1 MYNFFKHSILLA
13 LSSSIFVPLKLD
25 NGRWTD
31 SGLYWNQSID
41 RQFIFIFSFEI
52 SQHSIEIQF
61 NSHHSIIRLNHQ
73 AKLKFTFTAT
83 FEMSNART
91 RSALQW
97 LSRSSRRSRCR
108 CLRSAP
114 TASKYFSSST
124 ATNNTTDYSNLS
136 INELK
141 QLAIQSLRQYQRQP
155 SNQQQQHEL
164 VLQHILERTKQSESD
179 FSAIQTS
186 LIDAWTT
193 HQSSIIRDMKEAQ
206 SHETTTSN
214 QQREQLQQVLSSTHS
229 MTNIL
234 ESMESPTPHH
244 YVAILKAWANT
255 CKIAKLI
262 NASKRPEIVGI
273 PQRTQLIL
281 NQMAT
286 DNDNHI
292 SVEAYNEVIKAWA
305 YSSEYLRGAMA
316 EQVFRKIQF
325 PTGKS
330 LRLIMRA
337 HAWSNED
344 RSAFQATGHFMRMMR
359 LLEAGREDMEPSSID
374 DYHLLCNAWTQAG
387 DKNSSSKV
395 YSVLQIMQNAFDRG
409 HTNIRADLQCYRD
422 ALITM
427 SRRQNVEDVGNLA
440 DETLKEMKDQMI
452 FPDTKCYSSA
462 ILAWKHVAMSR
473 DCLYPEHAIRRTQE
487 LLQEMT
493 EAYHRTT
500 EVLIQPTTQDYNN
513 VLQAMTLSKNPQ
525 TLLHAQDLFKALKD
539 DASST
544 GGPDAPSYKYL
555 LGILKNSRSPMKHS
569 IASQLLQEIKDK
581 YTTDE
586 NWSSSELAKESTMDA
601 FTAFVRV
608 CGSTGNT
615 SKTSPNLS
623 RQDRTKMMTVA
634 LQVLTDAKQL
644 GLTLNSDTYTALV
657 EACDSLLSVN
667 EKERESV
674 LSNVFLRACEEGFVN
689 QGLLESF
696 KSAASAHLFAN
707 LVVSNSIPME
717 DIKIVPES
725 WTRNVKGNREGRQVM
740 PLSIHGNFTF
750 TKRAAE
756 YRMRKLRQRK
766 NQKFLRGGRLK

>member
-1 MYNFFKHSILLA
+1 MDRQR
-13 LSSSIFVPLKLD
+13 PW
-25 NGRWTD
+25 R
-31 SGLYWNQSID
+31 NQSID
-41 RQFIFIFSFEI
+41 LNSFSFSSFEI

-73 AKLKFTFTAT
+73 AKLKFTSTATST
-83 FEMSNART
+83 FEMSNVRT

-97 LSRSSRRSRCR
+97 LSTSSRRSRTCTHTNTNQR
-108 CLRSAP
+108 LRSAP

-124 ATNNTTDYSNLS
+124 ATSTTTNSTTDYSNLS

-155 SNQQQQHEL
+155 SNQQQQHEV
-164 VLQHILERTKQSESD
+164 VLQHILERTKQSESETD

-206 SHETTTSN
+206 SHETSTTTSN
-214 QQREQLQQVLSSTHS
+214 QQHEQLQQVLSSTHS

-255 CKIAKLI
+255 CKIAKLT
-262 NASKRPEIVGI
+262 NTSKRPEIVGI

-305 YSSEYLRGAMA
+305 YSSEYLRGTMA

-500 EVLIQPTTQDYNN
+500 EVLIQPTTQDYNH

-525 TLLHAQDLFKALKD
+525 TLSYAQDLFKALKD

-569 IASQLLQEIKDK
+569 IASQLLQEVKDK
-581 YTTDE
+581 FATDE
-586 NWSSSELAKESTMDA
+586 NWSSSELAKESTMDV

-689 QGLLESF
+689 QGSVGR
-696 KSAASAHLFAN
+696 ASLHHLFY
-707 LVVSNSIPME
+707 
-717 DIKIVPES
+717 
-725 WTRNVKGNREGRQVM
+725 Q
-740 PLSIHGNFTF
+740 NFV
-750 TKRAAE
+750 
-756 YRMRKLRQRK
+756 
-766 NQKFLRGGRLK
+766 